1 MHPQRTLHTVF
12 SGVGCREVC
21 RGKKLLALSQ
31 AASKSRTLFPTTMSV
46 SDFGK
51 ATQSLQVSNLEVMG
65 HGSSS
70 TSGSIHASGNIQ
82 GRILPF
88 TSAAVATTTP
98 TAAECLGGIFTYPT
112 NSALA
117 FALPASLTLLN
128 AVPRAKVGTT
138 IQITIINTGNNTI
151 TVSAPGSNSVFGLAT
166 IATLTSGSYL
176 IRFTAVGAA
185 PTYIAYRM

>member
-1 MHPQRTLHTVF
+1 
-12 SGVGCREVC
+12 
-21 RGKKLLALSQ
+21 
-31 AASKSRTLFPTTMSV
+31 MSV

-70 TSGSIHASGNIQ
+70 TSGSIHASGNIA
-82 GRILPF
+82 GRLLNY
-88 TSAAVATTTP
+88 TTVATATTLP
-98 TAAECLGGIFTYPT
+98 TAAEVLGGIFVYPT

-117 FALPASLTLLN
+117 FALPASLSLLN

-138 IQITIINTGNNTI
+138 LQIVIQNTGNNTI
-151 TVSAPGSNSVFGLAT
+151 TVSAPGSNAVAGLAT
-166 IATLTSGSYL
+166 IATLTSGSFL

-185 PTYIAYRM
+185 PTYTAYRM

>member
-1 MHPQRTLHTVF
+1 
-12 SGVGCREVC
+12 
-21 RGKKLLALSQ
+21 
-31 AASKSRTLFPTTMSV
+31 MSV

-51 ATQSLQVSNLEVMG
+51 ATSSLQVSNLEVMG
-65 HGSSS
+65 HGASS

-88 TSAAVATTTP
+88 TSVAVATIAP
-98 TAAECLGGIFTYPT
+98 TAAECLGGIFTYAT
-112 NSALA
+112 AANLA

-128 AVPRAKVGTT
+128 AIPRAKVGTT
-138 IQITIINTGNNTI
+138 IQITIVNTSANTI
-151 TVSAPGSNSVFGLAT
+151 TVSAPGSNSVLGLTTMAT
-166 IATLTSGSYL
+166 NTSGSFL